1 MKLFSRLFHDLDS
14 TTKANDRIDSLIV
27 YFNEADPADAIWVC
41 WFLSGNRVKGAL
53 KTSELCQF
61 TSEFSGLPLWLVEEC
76 NDCVGDLAETVS
88 LLIQKSSD
96 THSENSLRTIVE
108 RYLRSLVG
116 MDIEQKRERLQEAWR
131 FLRTEDL
138 LPFHKLITGGF
149 RMGVSS
155 GNLYKALARV
165 GKVEPA
171 IIAQRLSGGWHPDHS
186 DMASIIKPSLIDSR
200 VCKPFPFYLAHPLQ
214 NEPES
219 LGSCEDWQV
228 EWKWDGIRAQLV
240 IHQDKLILWSRGD
253 ELVGGA
259 FPEILEAT
267 KLIHRDLCLDGEI
280 LAWGRDG
287 LRSFSHLQRRLGR
300 KNPSASILKNQPV
313 RFIAYDLLG
322 LENQDLRGKPLSF
335 RRNKLELILEALP
348 PNFPIGIS
356 SLVEQESW
364 DALKDLRE
372 ESRSRGVE
380 GFMLKR
386 KDSRYETG
394 RVKGGWYKWKVDP
407 FLADMVLVSAQLG
420 RGKRANLYSDYSL
433 AVWNNGELVTVAKA
447 YSGLSN
453 KEIEEVDSFVRKNI
467 TGKFGPVRGVKPG
480 LVFEIAFEGLNISN
494 RHKSGVALRF
504 PRIHRWRKDK
514 NPKDI
519 GTLDELRGFCGM
531 NRSDSLKES
540 SSIDEAGNLLLF

>member
-1 MKLFSRLFHDLDS
+1 M
-14 TTKANDRIDSLIV
+14 
-27 YFNEADPADAIWVC
+27 
-41 WFLSGNRVKGAL
+41 
-53 KTSELCQF
+53 
-61 TSEFSGLPLWLVEEC
+61 
-76 NDCVGDLAETVS
+76 
-88 LLIQKSSD
+88 
-96 THSENSLRTIVE
+96 
-108 RYLRSLVG
+108 
-116 MDIEQKRERLQEAWR
+116 
-131 FLRTEDL
+131 
-138 LPFHKLITGGF
+138 
-149 RMGVSS
+149 
-155 GNLYKALARV
+155 
-165 GKVEPA
+165 
-171 IIAQRLSGGWHPDHS
+171 
-186 DMASIIKPSLIDSR
+186 
-200 VCKPFPFYLAHPLQ
+200 
-214 NEPES
+214 
-219 LGSCEDWQV
+219 
-228 EWKWDGIRAQLV
+228 
-240 IHQDKLILWSRGD
+240 
-253 ELVGGA
+253 
-259 FPEILEAT
+259 
-267 KLIHRDLCLDGEI
+267 
-280 LAWGRDG
+280 
-287 LRSFSHLQRRLGR
+287 RSFSHLQRRLGR

-519 GTLDELRGFCGM
+519 GTLDEIRGFYGM